1 MFVKNKNKGSFMVF
15 AASLISQSGQRQ
27 RPGCFLCLM
36 FLSLFTHSKDVQK
49 SKKKQG
55 LALGLAILV
64 FTVFDGVQFCKL
76 APQIQ

>member
-1 MFVKNKNKGSFMVF
+1 MFVKDKNKGSFMVF

-49 SKKKQG
+49 SKKKTR
-55 LALGLAILV
+55 
-64 FTVFDGVQFCKL
+64 FSTRFSNSSFHCF
-76 APQIQ
+76 